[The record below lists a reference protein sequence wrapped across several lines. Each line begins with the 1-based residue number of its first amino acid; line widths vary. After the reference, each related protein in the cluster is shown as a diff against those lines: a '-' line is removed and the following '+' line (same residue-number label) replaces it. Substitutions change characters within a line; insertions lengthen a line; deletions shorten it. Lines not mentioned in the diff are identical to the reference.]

1 MFHRC
6 VALVVVGLLA
16 WRAPLSA
23 APEDW
28 NDCNQ
33 NGVEDAVDIAYGTS
47 ADLDRNGVPDE
58 CQTLLAPWGRSTL
71 RPWGRSTLRRATLA
85 PSAPEPPEAECVAR
99 PIALGTLV
107 PIEPTQRG
115 VRPSR
120 TFLRRPDRA
129 RNGCSG

>member
-6 VALVVVGLLA
+6 VALAVVALLA
-16 WRAPLSA
+16 GPAPLLA

-28 NDCNQ
+28 NDCNR

-58 CQTLLAPWGRSTL
+58 CQSLVPPPGS
-71 RPWGRSTLRRATLA
+71 SSLRRTLFA
-85 PSAPEPPEAECVAR
+85 LRAPEPPATECVAR
-99 PIALGTLV
+99 PIARGTLV
-107 PIEPTQRG
+107 PIEPTHRG

-120 TFLRRPDRA
+120 TFLRQPDRA

>member
-6 VALVVVGLLA
+6 IALTLVCLA
-16 WRAPLSA
+16 ARIAPASA
-23 APEDW
+23 TPEDW

-58 CQTLLAPWGRSTL
+58 CQNLASEVAAPRRGRTAL
-71 RPWGRSTLRRATLA
+71 P
-85 PSAPEPPEAECVAR
+85 PSAPEPPAAECVAF
-99 PIALGTLV
+99 PVAFGTLV
-107 PIEPTQRG
+107 PIEPAARG

-120 TFLRRPDRA
+120 TFLRRPERA